1 MPSLEKLTVSW
12 NRSASWRRILLIVLV
27 IFPTVIASRTMSQ
40 ILPHKGG
47 TPLEIVL
54 VAIFA
59 ILFAWISIGFWTALL
74 GFFVLLRGKN
84 SLSVTEAVR
93 DLPLDLPDPDARTAI
108 LIPIYNEDV
117 DRVMAGVRTTY
128 ETLAETGQGER
139 FDIFILSD
147 STNPDV
153 WVTEEEAWYDLCS
166 SLDAFGHVFYRKRR
180 SNIKR
185 KSGNVADF
193 CRRWGKNYRYMIV
206 FDADSIMDGTTM
218 VRIVQIME
226 RRPNIGILQTPPAG
240 VNRES
245 LIARAQQF
253 ANHVYG
259 PMFAAGLHWW
269 QLGDAQYWGHNAIIR
284 VEPFMRYCELPR
296 LPGKGPLGGDILSH
310 DFVESALMRRA
321 GYGVWLAYD
330 LTGSYEE
337 TPPTLLDEL
346 KRDRRWCQGNLQH
359 MRLLF
364 TRGFFPAHRAL
375 FINGIMSY
383 GSALLWLLFLVVS
396 SAEAIAEVLFEPKY
410 FSGAKTLFPEWPVW
424 YPHWAVTLLAS
435 TAVVL
440 FLPKLFSILLAAIR
454 GDAAKYGGIARLS
467 AGVFLEVVLSTLL
480 APIRMLFHSTFVV
493 GTLLGRA
500 VGWGT
505 QTRDD
510 RGTSWIDAMNVH
522 WWGMLAGI
530 VWGAVLYPF
539 NPTFFWWISPILF
552 SLALSGPISVF
563 TSRASLGKSARD
575 AGLFLI
581 PEETERPKVLRELD
595 RNMALPAPYSPLP
608 IPRQSGFIRAVV
620 DPKLNALHR
629 SLALRYSTITAA
641 RPAASDPE
649 RTAELLE
656 RALTLGPRSLGPQE
670 KMEILRNP
678 HLMEELHRRVWEITD
693 RDRALL
699 WGLECPCLE

>member
-1 MPSLEKLTVSW
+1 MSPLEKLTISW
-12 NRSASWRRILLIVLV
+12 NRTASWRRILLIVLV
-27 IFPTVIASRTMSQ
+27 LLPTFVASRTMSQ

-47 TPLEIVL
+47 SSLEIVL
-54 VAIFA
+54 VVIFA

-84 SLSVTEAVR
+84 RLSVTEAIR
-93 DLPLDLPDPDARTAI
+93 DLSHDIPDEGARTAI

-117 DRVMAGVRTTY
+117 DRVMAGVRTTF
-128 ETLAETGQGER
+128 ETLAETGQGDR

-153 WVTEEEAWYDLCS
+153 WVMEEEAWYRLCA
-166 SLDAFGHVFYRKRR
+166 SLGAFGRIFYRRRR

-206 FDADSIMDGTTM
+206 FDADSIMDGETM

-226 RRPNIGILQTPPAG
+226 RRPDIGILQTPPAG
-240 VNRES
+240 VNRET

-284 VEPFMRYCELPR
+284 VEPFMRHCELPR
-296 LPGKGPLGGDILSH
+296 LPGGGPLGGDILSH

-330 LTGSYEE
+330 LRGSYEE
-337 TPPTLLDEL
+337 TPPTLIDEL

-383 GSALLWLLFLVVS
+383 GSALLWLLFLAVS

-410 FSGAKTLFPEWPVW
+410 FPGVKTLFPEWPVW
-424 YPHWAVTLLAS
+424 YPHWAITLLAS

-440 FLPKLFSILLAAIR
+440 FLPKLLSILLAAIR
-454 GDAAKYGGIARLS
+454 GELHLYGGAIPMT
-467 AGVFLEVVLSTLL
+467 AGVLLEVVLSTLL
-480 APIRMLFHSTFVV
+480 APVRMLFHSTFVV
-493 GTLLGRA
+493 GTLLGRS

-510 RGTSWIDAMNVH
+510 RGTSWADAMNVH
-522 WWGMLAGI
+522 WWGMCIGI
-530 VWGAVLYPF
+530 AWGGILYLF
-539 NPTFFWWISPILF
+539 NPTFFWWISPILL
-552 SLALSGPISVF
+552 SLALSGPLSVL
-563 TSRASLGKSARD
+563 TSRASFGTAAR
-575 AGLFLI
+575 ASGLFLI

-595 RNMALPAPYSPLP
+595 RNMEAPIPYSPLP
-608 IPRQSGFIRAVV
+608 IPRGAGFIRAVV
-620 DPKLNALHR
+620 DPRTNALHR
-629 SLALRYSTITAA
+629 SLLMRYSMISAA
-641 RPAASDPE
+641 RPSAPE
-649 RTAELLE
+649 RARQLVE
-656 RALTLGPRSLGPQE
+656 RALSLGPGALGAAE
-670 KMEILRNP
+670 KIEILRDP
-678 HLMEELHRRVWEITD
+678 HILEELHRRVWEITD
-693 RDRALL
+693 RDRGLL
-699 WGLECPCLE
+699 WGLECPCIE